1 MNLQKA
7 RVLFGITVGG
17 FLVLCNLGYLFAVSQ
32 GRQQVFSTQMDQG
45 PIQLLSLLFF
55 SGIIAFALVRPSTD
69 GEES

>member
-32 GRQQVFSTQMDQG
+32 GRQQVFSSQMDQS
-45 PIQLLSLLFF
+45 PIQMLSLLFF
-55 SGIIAFALVRPSTD
+55 IGIIAFGLVRPSPD
-69 GEES
+69 GDES

>member
-32 GRQQVFSTQMDQG
+32 GRQQVFSSQMDRS
-45 PIQLLSLLFF
+45 PIQMLSLLFF
-55 SGIIAFALVRPSTD
+55 IGIIAFGLVRPSPGGD
-69 GEES
+69 ES

>member
-32 GRQQVFSTQMDQG
+32 GRQQFFSSQMDQS
-45 PIQLLSLLFF
+45 PIQLLCLLFF
-55 SGIIAFALVRPSTD
+55 VGIIAFGLVRSSAD